1 MNYLKQKK
9 QSQPPPLPTTVPKV
23 QHSPGGIKGRWMM
36 NSLSFV
42 LVILAAVLILVSVGV
57 SGYYYATVRDNMI
70 SRATLKAETY
80 HKYFTETY
88 DQFYA
93 QAETDVSTFDMKE
106 KLEMQVLDSGGR
118 ILLSSSGLT
127 GGGMASTE
135 EAAKALSGQ
144 VTAVYTGRDPMTEER
159 VMSVTTPLI
168 SSNGDLIGGVRF
180 ITSLRIVEQQIWII
194 IFIVLAICLV
204 FLMLVVASN
213 VYFIKSIVEPVLRI
227 NMIAKG
233 IAAGR
238 YGVRLQKTYDDEIGE
253 LCDTINYMSD
263 EISRAERMKN
273 DFISSVSHELRTPL
287 TAIGGWSETLL
298 AGGGEDPEEVMQG
311 LTIIQKEAGRL
322 TRMVEEL
329 LDFAR
334 IESGRMKLEVDLF
347 DLSIELYEAVYM
359 YENLLKKSGIK
370 ISYDEDVEANYY
382 INGDRHRM
390 KQVFLNILD
399 NAAKYGG
406 DGKKID
412 IALRRD
418 GGKIVATVRDYG
430 QGIPEA
436 ELPFVKEKFY
446 KGSSKQ
452 RGSGIG
458 LAVTDEIITL
468 SGGTLDIDSTLGAGT
483 TVTIT
488 LPAAEAE
495 EALGITGA
503 IPKVP
508 DTPYTHD
515 PEGDK

>member
-1 MNYLKQKK
+1 MTNRKQKRK
-9 QSQPPPLPTTVPKV
+9 PEPPPKPEVPKV
-23 QHSPGGIKGRWMM
+23 QHSPGGIKGRWLV

-42 LVILAAVLILVSVGV
+42 LVILAVVVILISVGV
-57 SGYYYATVRDNMI
+57 SGYYYATVRDNLA
-70 SRATLKAETY
+70 SRAATTSDTFR
-80 HKYFTETY
+80 KYFTDTY
-88 DQFYA
+88 DQFYT
-93 QAETDVSTFDMKE
+93 QAEATVTTFQDQDKFE
-106 KLEMQVLDSGGR
+106 QQFLDANGR
-118 ILLSSSGLT
+118 ILLSTSGLS
-127 GGGMASTE
+127 GGGVASTE
-135 EAAKALSGQ
+135 DASQALSGQ
-144 VTAVYTGRDPMTEER
+144 KTAVFTGRDPLSGER
-159 VMSVTTPLI
+159 VMSVTAPLL
-168 SSNGDLIGGVRF
+168 SARGDF
-180 ITSLRIVEQQIWII
+180 IR
-194 IFIVLAICLV
+194 
-204 FLMLVVASN
+204 
-213 VYFIKSIVEPVLRI
+213 SIVDPVLKI
-227 NMIAKG
+227 NTIAKE

-334 IESGRMKLEVDLF
+334 IESGRMKLEVETF
-347 DLSIELYEAVYM
+347 DMSIELYEAVYM
-359 YENLLKKSGIK
+359 YENLLKKSGIRLL
-370 ISYDEDVEANYY
+370 YDEDVDANYY

-406 DGKKID
+406 DGKQID
-412 IALRRD
+412 IDLKRD
-418 GGKIVATVRDYG
+418 GGNIVASVRDYG

-458 LAVTDEIITL
+458 LAVTEEIV
-468 SGGTLDIDSTLGAGT
+468 SMHGGTLDIASEVGKGT
-483 TVTIT
+483 TVTVT
-488 LPAAEAE
+488 MPSAKSE

-503 IPKVP
+503 IPKASE
-508 DTPYTHD
+508 TPFT
-515 PEGDK
+515 EGEHS